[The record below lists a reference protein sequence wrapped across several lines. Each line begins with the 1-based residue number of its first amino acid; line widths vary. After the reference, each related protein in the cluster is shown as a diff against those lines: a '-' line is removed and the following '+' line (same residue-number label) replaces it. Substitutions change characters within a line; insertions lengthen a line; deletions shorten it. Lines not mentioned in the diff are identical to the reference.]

1 MRPARRQHRA
11 THTPPKPAAVKHYL
25 ACLQLLHAGT
35 VATPEQAA
43 AIERTAQQAP
53 YRGKRQGE
61 LKI

>member
-1 MRPARRQHRA
+1 M
-11 THTPPKPAAVKHYL
+11 KHYL

-61 LKI
+61 LKV